1 MHPLIVRQPYSV
13 PEPMSLWH
21 IGKINHLHHLCYMY
35 SNFLLNFIVWNLVTI
50 ITYNYKLNVYSKL
63 TMTMCSLKLPIL
75 DFVQMDFVHK
85 MAENGWLISNIQKK
99 IK

>member
-1 MHPLIVRQPYSV
+1 
-13 PEPMSLWH
+13 
-21 IGKINHLHHLCYMY
+21 MY
-35 SNFLLNFIVWNLVTI
+35 SNFLLNFISLIIYINFIVWNLVTI

-85 MAENGWLISNIQKK
+85 MAENGWLISNKTDFRMHINHNN
-99 IK
+99 